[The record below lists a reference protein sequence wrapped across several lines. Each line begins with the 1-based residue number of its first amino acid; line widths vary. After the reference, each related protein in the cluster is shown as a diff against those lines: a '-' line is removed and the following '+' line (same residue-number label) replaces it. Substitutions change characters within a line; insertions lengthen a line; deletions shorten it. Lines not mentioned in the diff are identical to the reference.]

1 MKPILILFIILF
13 APLLYGQETENSIDS
28 FFYNPNADSDLKFS
42 QRGKSFSNSGIQYGV
57 IFSPLFVSLNEGDS
71 TLTTGL
77 TNTRIWGLTYLWTG
91 SYFYLRG
98 KASTIGVIKAEGYY
112 EGVKSDYLIDLD
124 LAFLSTSGLNNRFK
138 FELGRKYFS
147 MGTGLILNGR
157 GDGGELNLI
166 VPFFDIK
173 LLGMYTGLLA
183 KDNNP
188 YYLNDSDISDGSKR
202 AFGGG
207 EIILNILNHKFYVMA
222 LGQFDLAD
230 ENADNPTRYFSQYY
244 GGGFKGNMLTYLTY
258 YAEFIY
264 ETGTS
269 YVATTDE
276 KATIGAYAANTGLSY
291 FFQTRFNPVLI
302 IQYAFGSGD
311 PERDNYRSS
320 IRSSSAG
327 DDKGFIYFGTY
338 NGGFALNPRLSN
350 IHIFRGGFSLSP
362 FSGFREL
369 YLKRMSL
376 ISKYSYYMKADK
388 ESPINDGE
396 ASNPKSFIGQGI
408 DLSLRW
414 KIFSDLSFYINYGLF
429 IPGDAFSSD
438 EKNRN
443 FIMTGMNLNF

>member
-1 MKPILILFIILF
+1 
-13 APLLYGQETENSIDS
+13 
-28 FFYNPNADSDLKFS
+28 
-42 QRGKSFSNSGIQYGV
+42 
-57 IFSPLFVSLNEGDS
+57 
-71 TLTTGL
+71 
-77 TNTRIWGLTYLWTG
+77 
-91 SYFYLRG
+91 
-98 KASTIGVIKAEGYY
+98 
-112 EGVKSDYLIDLD
+112 
-124 LAFLSTSGLNNRFK
+124 
-138 FELGRKYFS
+138 

-276 KATIGAYAANTGLSY
+276 KATIGAYAANTGLSRI
-291 FFQTRFNPVLI
+291 T
-302 IQYAFGSGD
+302 S
-311 PERDNYRSS
+311 
-320 IRSSSAG
+320 
-327 DDKGFIYFGTY
+327 Y
-338 NGGFALNPRLSN
+338 NVCYTKL
-350 IHIFRGGFSLSP
+350 
-362 FSGFREL
+362 
-369 YLKRMSL
+369 
-376 ISKYSYYMKADK
+376 
-388 ESPINDGE
+388 
-396 ASNPKSFIGQGI
+396 
-408 DLSLRW
+408 LRAW
-414 KIFSDLSFYINYGLF
+414 H
-429 IPGDAFSSD
+429 
-438 EKNRN
+438 
-443 FIMTGMNLNF
+443 